1 MLEKSEPKAPVN
13 PVNHSLVE
21 LFKTEETYRNKL
33 IFLVDVFSRSGLIGT
48 NPVLNKFK
56 QLLPR
61 LVEISMRLDTNVTE
75 GLKISQKIA
84 AGETISIEEQETLD
98 SLRDQ
103 RQQLLIKYFVLYA
116 EYATNYGAFQKQAGN
131 PKAFKA
137 LKDYVYASNKQGFC
151 LSDYLIEPVQRGP
164 RYDILI
170 KNVIEYN
177 QSAKV
182 NPLVKLN
189 DKQIEQFQKMSAHIR
204 YCASEANKATPEMT
218 QAEETI
224 PTEESGYKFGDIS
237 RAGWAFAGQAAQ
249 KGFGLMSVLLSSP
262 PSVTS
267 SAALTSVKE
276 NINDEE
282 VNSLADEFENLYSD
296 EEISLDDFQFLGE
309 DDMEAQNSSLNTP
322 M

>member
-1 MLEKSEPKAPVN
+1 MLEKSEPKSPVN
-13 PVNHSLVE
+13 PVNHSLAE

-33 IFLVDVFSRSGLIGT
+33 LFLVSVFSRSGLIGT

-61 LVEISMRLDTNVTE
+61 LVEISMRLDTNVTK
-75 GLKISQKIA
+75 GLEISQKMA

-98 SLRDQ
+98 SLRKQ
-103 RQQLLIKYFVLYA
+103 RQQLLKSYFVLYA
-116 EYATNYGAFQKQAGN
+116 EYATNYGAFAQQAGN
-131 PKAFKA
+131 PKAFLA

-182 NPLVKLN
+182 NPLVKL
-189 DKQIEQFQKMSAHIR
+189 DEKQIEQFQKMSAHIKH
-204 YCASEANKATPEMT
+204 CASEANKATSEMT
-218 QAEETI
+218 HAEI
-224 PTEESGYKFGDIS
+224 KPDDKQGYKFGDIS
-237 RAGWAFAGQAAQ
+237 RAGFAFAGQAAQ
-249 KGFGLMSVLLSSP
+249 KGFGLMSVLLSTQ

-267 SAALTSVKE
+267 SPATSVKE

-296 EEISLDDFQFLGE
+296 EEISLDDFEFLG
-309 DDMEAQNSSLNTP
+309 DDDVEAQSSSSNTRT
-322 M
+322 

>member
-13 PVNHSLVE
+13 PVNHSLAE
-21 LFKTEETYRNKL
+21 LFKTEETYRDKL
-33 IFLVDVFSRSGLIGT
+33 IFLVSVFSRAELIGA

-61 LVEISMRLDTNVTE
+61 LVAISMRLDTNVTK
-75 GLKISQKIA
+75 GLEISQKIA
-84 AGETISIEEQETLD
+84 AGETISLEEQETLD
-98 SLRDQ
+98 ALRKQ
-103 RQQLLIKYFVLYA
+103 RQQLLKNYFLLYA
-116 EYATNYGAFQKQAGN
+116 EYATNYGAFAQQAGN
-131 PKAFKA
+131 PKAFLA

-182 NPLVKLN
+182 NPLVKLD
-189 DKQIEQFQKMSAHIR
+189 DKQIEQFQKMSAHIKH
-204 YCASEANKATPEMT
+204 CASEANKATTEMT
-218 QAEETI
+218 HAEKPDEK
-224 PTEESGYKFGDIS
+224 PGYKFGDIS
-237 RAGWAFAGQAAQ
+237 RAGFAFAGQAAQ
-249 KGFGLMSVLLSSP
+249 KGFGLMSVLLSTQ

-267 SAALTSVKE
+267 SPAASVKE

-296 EEISLDDFQFLGE
+296 EEISLDDFQFLG
-309 DDMEAQNSSLNTP
+309 DDDLKEQSSSSSTP
-322 M
+322 T